1 MEDPFSPNTPTKPHL
16 FQQRSRFS
24 STRTYSKFGFLA
36 LTCLFL
42 GYTASQLYTVQ
53 EPGTLT
59 NSYIAPSR
67 VVLGPD
73 GKLVDENEGNFKEY
87 LSPNSEARFDAKV
100 LPKTSA
106 KSGSLTKGLHDTL
119 SNGVS
124 KWNEWRLGSSSP
136 PPPPLK
142 IDGHQVQKE
151 ATSQQ
156 PSSGYREVNE
166 EVYTSQESSSKRP
179 IVGKITIV
187 TGGDNDVYERAIRT
201 HEAHNKMHGYPLHAL
216 RQSILND
223 VWSKPAY
230 ILSVILRELAKPKA
244 ERLQW
249 LFWVDADTVILN
261 PYVPAEIFLPP
272 EDWSEVHML
281 VSHDYNGL
289 NNGVFPI
296 RVHPWSVELLTA
308 VLAYPHYNP
317 DTHLLFRDQSA
328 MGLLLEERKFK
339 KHTLLAPQRWF
350 NAYQGEVNETIAP
363 FQVRHGDLL
372 VHFAGVPERDTRMQ
386 HWLRRAEEHSDEW
399 EVELRYTSYRSE
411 VKDFWDDMSRQ
422 RNERQ
427 QKLLAVR
434 DKAVA
439 MIETYY
445 GDFARFKDRLT
456 EEEKKGVE
464 VSIEKLH
471 HVLDDDSSKDDD
483 DQIREA
489 MGVLEQVRHG
499 LHTEHQSL
507 T

>member
-1 MEDPFSPNTPTKPHL
+1 
-16 FQQRSRFS
+16 
-24 STRTYSKFGFLA
+24 
-36 LTCLFL
+36 
-42 GYTASQLYTVQ
+42 
-53 EPGTLT
+53 
-59 NSYIAPSR
+59 
-67 VVLGPD
+67 
-73 GKLVDENEGNFKEY
+73 
-87 LSPNSEARFDAKV
+87 
-100 LPKTSA
+100 
-106 KSGSLTKGLHDTL
+106 
-119 SNGVS
+119 
-124 KWNEWRLGSSSP
+124 
-136 PPPPLK
+136 
-142 IDGHQVQKE
+142 
-151 ATSQQ
+151 
-156 PSSGYREVNE
+156 
-166 EVYTSQESSSKRP
+166 
-179 IVGKITIV
+179 
-187 TGGDNDVYERAIRT
+187 
-201 HEAHNKMHGYPLHAL
+201 
-216 RQSILND
+216 
-223 VWSKPAY
+223 
-230 ILSVILRELAKPKA
+230 
-244 ERLQW
+244 
-249 LFWVDADTVILN
+249 
-261 PYVPAEIFLPP
+261 
-272 EDWSEVHML
+272 
-281 VSHDYNGL
+281 
-289 NNGVFPI
+289 
-296 RVHPWSVELLTA
+296 
-308 VLAYPHYNP
+308 
-317 DTHLLFRDQSA
+317 